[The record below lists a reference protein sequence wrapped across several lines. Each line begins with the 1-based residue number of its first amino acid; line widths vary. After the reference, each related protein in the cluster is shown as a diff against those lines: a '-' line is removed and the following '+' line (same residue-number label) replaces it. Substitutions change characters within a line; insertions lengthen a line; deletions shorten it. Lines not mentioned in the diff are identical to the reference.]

1 LGGRAIIKTLSKN
14 KMNRVTISIPK
25 NIDLD
30 FRQKAALKFSF
41 RRGWYGK
48 AILEAIELWINQQTR
63 KFENIPIETRNYLW
77 NKFKENINFD
87 SDDPQLM
94 LESIVDHFKNLK
106 YAENIRY
113 EMNNNKI
120 IIKKENPFDSYI
132 PYLITR
138 ENDSI
143 FLNCPIKAITGAALK
158 ELTGE
163 EYDITSS
170 ENSLIYAY
178 NKSKIL
184 DKELQHENMSEVHLS
199 QSL

>member
-1 LGGRAIIKTLSKN
+1 
-14 KMNRVTISIPK
+14 
-25 NIDLD
+25 
-30 FRQKAALKFSF
+30 
-41 RRGWYGK
+41 
-48 AILEAIELWINQQTR
+48 
-63 KFENIPIETRNYLW
+63 
-77 NKFKENINFD
+77 
-87 SDDPQLM
+87 
-94 LESIVDHFKNLK
+94 
-106 YAENIRY
+106 
-113 EMNNNKI
+113 MNNNKI